1 MQRIA
6 WSEGVC
12 VCAYVRPSATP
23 SVQPGGSAP
32 IAAIAAL
39 PHKENEPHRTL
50 AGWPCC
56 QVASSLLSLT
66 PDESGVEGESAVPET
81 ADSRASI
88 PPLGY
93 DRWRRFVSPRSA
105 RRALALVYVDG
116 GVCEIAAALGREQ
129 RPWAASHQRRGLRS
143 ADA

>member
-1 MQRIA
+1 MQRIV

-39 PHKENEPHRTL
+39 PHRERTAQDIGGLAMPGGQLQQIPNDAIAETHRRLRLQTPEPR
-50 AGWPCC
+50 
-56 QVASSLLSLT
+56 SLRSDMT
-66 PDESGVEGESAVPET
+66 GG
-81 ADSRASI
+81 
-88 PPLGY
+88 
-93 DRWRRFVSPRSA
+93 RWRRRFVSPRSA

>member
-1 MQRIA
+1 MQRIT

-39 PHKENEPHRTL
+39 PSQENERTAQDIGGL
-50 AGWPCC
+50 AMPG
-56 QVASSLLSLT
+56 ASCSQI
-66 PDESGVEGESAVPET
+66 PISGVEQTGT
-81 ADSRASI
+81 ADTRLQSLDPSA
-88 PPLGY
+88 GY